1 MITLTDGEPSNYD
14 AVKEMVLTYRSF
26 SIHMVALGLG
36 KDLNDLI
43 NIGHNLKYLSYNKTL
58 ASRVEDIPKKVINLL
73 KV

>member
-1 MITLTDGEPSNYD
+1 M
-14 AVKEMVLTYRSF
+14 A
-26 SIHMVALGLG
+26 ALGLG

-43 NIGHNLKYLSYNKTL
+43 NIGHNLKYLSYNKTV